1 MKWKKYWIRGN
12 SEGSVGIWYNK
23 RSTWQKKILE
33 NQGNQNLVEIFE
45 EEYREGLKQARKE
58 DCEEFCRDKL
68 PRRFIAKILYRW
80 DHKRFN

>member
-1 MKWKKYWIRGN
+1 
-12 SEGSVGIWYNK
+12 
-23 RSTWQKKILE
+23 
-33 NQGNQNLVEIFE
+33 VEIFE

-68 PRRFIAKILYRW
+68 PRRFIAKILYRR